1 MTPTS
6 MFSRSLTAIL
16 ALAPL
21 TACDTGSS
29 DPDSLD
35 AELQAEEIDTEE
47 LAADTQYMRD
57 VFAERS
63 TTTAMPIDLSDD
75 RQYRFLI
82 GRLQSADVTPL
93 TAPELYDRIE
103 TARLQATNDL
113 VPRTAAD
120 DRCDMF
126 VTPDD
131 VPEGTLGTIGRSSC
145 IDGSDY
151 SLLQVCHYDEIGTL
165 LDCTVEEE
173 FGAGINNDVVTHTI
187 TEMGFADGVSYHL
200 TDSTEEFYYYATA
213 LTTTA
218 TDLRLLMAHP
228 QDLNS
233 DGSVQVCLERNTWSP
248 DCDYKHASSGT
259 CSSNDVCDGSDQPLF
274 PVFNPTDPLAGQGQY
289 NNDRLY
295 MPLKS
300 QGTYLVPTGSVVNSA
315 RAWLTLRS
323 AGDSTP
329 AGGLCTADF
338 SNSPYLTFQQAF
350 GSFQKMDINPFALDI
365 GNAVWPDHCV
375 DHRAAVDLHVEIN
388 LQTGTSARTY
398 SWNSSRDYDHLSI
411 AWGCLPPGTMI
422 TLSEGQEIAIEDIE
436 IGDRVMADDDG
447 GVLTVVDVMEGHE
460 DEPLVVIENSL
471 GHVVPMTA
479 THPVPTAERGIV
491 SAAELQVGDRL
502 DTEDGISYV
511 VSVEREEYEGDVYN
525 LVLGTPEELE
535 ARGNQTTMVANGVVV
550 GDSRMQGQLKLENSK
565 ADDARRAQAEIPA
578 ELYVDYLGSKVR
590 GLVRELKD

>member
-6 MFSRSLTAIL
+6 MFSRSLTALL

-21 TACDTGSS
+21 SACDTGSS
-29 DPDSLD
+29 DPDALD
-35 AELQAEEIDTEE
+35 AELQAEELDTEE

-57 VFAERS
+57 VFAERD
-63 TTTAMPIDLSDD
+63 TKTAMPIDLSDD

-93 TAPELYDRIE
+93 TAPELYDRIGA
-103 TARLQATNDL
+103 ARLRASNDL
-113 VPRTAAD
+113 VPRTAAN

-145 IDGSDY
+145 VDGSDY
-151 SLLQVCHYDEIGTL
+151 SLLQVCHYDDIGNL

-200 TDSTEEFYYYATA
+200 TDSTEEFYYYVSA

-233 DGSVQVCLERNTWSP
+233 DGSVQVCLERSTWSP
-248 DCDYKHASSGT
+248 DCDYKHATSGT
-259 CSSNDVCDGSDQPLF
+259 CASNDICNGSDQPLF
-274 PVFNPTDPLAGQGQY
+274 PVFNPNDPVAGQGQY

-295 MPLKS
+295 MPMKS
-300 QGTYLVPTGSVVNSA
+300 HGTYLVPNGSVVNSA

-323 AGDSTP
+323 SGDSTP

-338 SNSPYLTFQQAF
+338 SSSPYLTFQPAF
-350 GSFQKMDINPFALDI
+350 NSFQRMEIAPFALDI

-375 DHRAAVDLHVEIN
+375 DNRAAVDLHVEVN
-388 LQTGTSARTY
+388 LQTGSSARTY
-398 SWNSSRDYDHLSI
+398 SWSSSRDYDHIAI

-422 TLSEGQEIAIEDIE
+422 TLPEGQQIAIEDIE
-436 IGDRVMADDDG
+436 VGDRVMADDDG
-447 GVLTVVDVMEGHE
+447 GVLTVVDVLTGHE
-460 DEPLVVIENSL
+460 AEPLVVVENSL

-479 THPVPTAERGIV
+479 THAVPTVERGIV
-491 SAAELQVGDRL
+491 SAADLQVGDRL

-511 VSVEREEYEGDVYN
+511 VSVDREEYEGEVYN

-550 GDSRMQGQLKLENSK
+550 GDSRMQGKLKIEDSK

-590 GLVRELKD
+590 GLVRELKG